1 MEESPPGSRRKA
13 RNMTPKS
20 RAAEYEQKLAIQPTE
35 PVYNDDGVDL
45 LQIREFLEL
54 TPLERL
60 LSLETWARTILSAR
74 VIREHP

>member
-1 MEESPPGSRRKA
+1 MS
-13 RNMTPKS
+13 NKS
-20 RAAEYEQKLAIQPTE
+20 RAQEYEAKLAIQPTE

-45 LQIREFLEL
+45 LQIREFLDM

-60 LSLETWARTILSAR
+60 LSLENWARAILSAK

>member
-1 MEESPPGSRRKA
+1 
-13 RNMTPKS
+13 MTPKS

-45 LQIREFLEL
+45 LQIREFLDL

-60 LSLETWARTILSAR
+60 RSVENLARLIAKAKVGRGPGT
-74 VIREHP
+74 

>member
-1 MEESPPGSRRKA
+1 
-13 RNMTPKS
+13 MTPKS

-45 LQIREFLEL
+45 LQIREFLDL

-60 LSLETWARTILSAR
+60 RSVENLARLIAKAKVGR
-74 VIREHP
+74 GPGN

>member
-1 MEESPPGSRRKA
+1 
-13 RNMTPKS
+13 MTPKS

-60 LSLETWARTILSAR
+60 RSVENLARLIAKAKVVR
-74 VIREHP
+74 GPGN